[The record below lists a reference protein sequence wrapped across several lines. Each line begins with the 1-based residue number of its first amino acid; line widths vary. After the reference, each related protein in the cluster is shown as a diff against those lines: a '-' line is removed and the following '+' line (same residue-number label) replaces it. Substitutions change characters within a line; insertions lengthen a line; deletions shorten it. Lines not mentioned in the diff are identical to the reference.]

1 MSKAS
6 FRFSTNI
13 LQRLGEEL
21 NPSPDRGLIE
31 LVKNAYDADALKCTI
46 ELHNT
51 LSSGGSVHVTDTGDG
66 MKVDE
71 IRQGWLVLG
80 RSKKVRNEIT
90 KLGRIPAGD
99 KGLGRLAA
107 LRLGSKVTL
116 KTTPKDKPNI
126 MNTLEIDWSLFDKAT
141 LVDDVILE
149 IVKSETPTNQEYSTS
164 ILIENLHSKITR
176 YDVKKLARAIILLAD
191 PFDDNP
197 RGFKPKLKAPE
208 FVDLENLVKK
218 RYFYDSEF
226 HLIAKVDHN
235 GFASA
240 SVVDWSGKTLFEAL
254 HEDLRPKN
262 KTLSYACP
270 EAQFDIWAFILDAA
284 TFSTRS
290 TTKTEVQAWLKEFGG
305 VHLYYN
311 GIRISPYGDEGN
323 DWLGLNLMRVKSPEV
338 RPSTNNSIGRVM
350 INDTSINLIQK
361 TDRSGF
367 IESESFIELRQFAVD
382 ALNWMARRRL
392 DEAEKKRARDRSEAK
407 TKSSKAKND
416 IDETIETLPS
426 KYRRIVGP
434 SFANYDKTRDK
445 EVKQLR
451 KEVQLYRT
459 LSTVGITSAVF
470 AHESASNPI
479 KIIAQSM
486 KTVKTRCKK
495 ELGKI
500 YSKLLEKPIERILDS
515 IESLS
520 VLSNVSLSLVDHE
533 KRRLGRVDI
542 HKVIEKTIELFQ
554 PIKDTRDTKI
564 IAELDFGNPYLRG
577 SKAAME
583 SIITNLFNNSLV
595 SFENMPPGDRKII
608 VKTEV
613 YEKSLNIK
621 VMDNGPGIEGISL
634 KDIWLPGQTT
644 RKNGTGLG
652 LTIVKDAVSDLGGS
666 VSAIVKGELGGAE
679 IEINLPVLGN

>member
-6 FRFSTNI
+6 FKFSTNI

-66 MKVDE
+66 MKADE
-71 IRQGWLVLG
+71 IRDGWLVLG

-116 KTTPKDKPNI
+116 RTTPKDNPSI
-126 MNTLEIDWSLFDKAT
+126 MNTLEIDWSLFDRAA
-141 LVDDVILE
+141 LVDDVELE
-149 IVKSETPTNQEYSTS
+149 IVKSEAPVNQEYSTS
-164 ILIENLHSKITR
+164 ILIDNLHSKITR
-176 YDVKKLARAIILLAD
+176 YDVKKLARAMILLAD

-197 RGFKPKLKAPE
+197 EGFKPKLKAPE
-208 FVDLENLVKK
+208 FKDLEKLVKK
-218 RYFYDSEF
+218 RYFNDSEF

-240 SVVDWSGKTLFEAL
+240 SVVDWNGKTLFEAL
-254 HEDLRPKN
+254 HTDLRPK
-262 KTLSYACP
+262 KQDLSYACP
-270 EAQFDIWAFILDAA
+270 EAQFDIWAFILDAP

-323 DWLGLNLMRVKSPEV
+323 DWLGLNLMRAKSPDV

-350 INDTSINLIQK
+350 IKDTSSVFIQK

-367 IESESFIELRQFAVD
+367 IENETFIELQQFAAD

-392 DEAEKKRARDRSEAK
+392 DEAEKKRARDRAEAK
-407 TKSSKAKND
+407 TKSSKVKDDFAMTISALPGNYRKTV
-416 IDETIETLPS
+416 ET
-426 KYRRIVGP
+426 
-434 SFANYDKTRDK
+434 SFGHYDKTRDK

-495 ELGKI
+495 QLGDL
-500 YSKLLEKPIERILDS
+500 YSKLLAEPIERILKY

-533 KRRLGRVDI
+533 KRRLSRVDI
-542 HKVIEKTIELFQ
+542 HEVIENTIKLFQ

-564 IAELDFGNPYLRG
+564 IAELDSGGPYLRG

-595 SFENMPPGDRKII
+595 SFEDMPPGDRRII

-621 VMDNGPGIEGISL
+621 VLDNGTGIEGISL

-652 LTIVKDAVSDLGGS
+652 LTIVKDTVSDLGGS
-666 VSAIVKGELGGAE
+666 ISAIAKGELGGAE
-679 IEINLPVLGN
+679 IEINLPILGS